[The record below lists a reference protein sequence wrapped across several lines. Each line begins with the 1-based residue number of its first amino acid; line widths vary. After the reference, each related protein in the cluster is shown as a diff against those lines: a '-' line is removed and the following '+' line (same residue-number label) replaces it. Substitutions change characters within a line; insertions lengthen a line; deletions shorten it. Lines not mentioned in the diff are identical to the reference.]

1 MASGH
6 DAMLVEMLTQGGRR
20 DILAPHFSFRSL
32 PSREADADAFCEI
45 ARLRYQVYCAECRFL
60 DEKDFPAGLET
71 DDYDSRSLHVSA
83 QTQDGALV
91 GTVRLVLGAAREA
104 FPFEGRC
111 AVFPAFERPPREQ
124 CAEVSRLIV
133 KKDFRRRPGDNL
145 QGVTRD
151 FQADGKAEDIAP
163 SAKPL
168 IAMRKER
175 RRSSPQIML
184 GMYREMYR
192 YSRQH
197 GIRYWYAAMEKGLA
211 RLLDRM
217 GFHFVPVG
225 PETDYYGPVT
235 TYIADLR
242 QAEKALESANRFLFA
257 WFRDEPISDWLLV
270 KTIVKY
276 KLGHLGKL

>member
-1 MASGH
+1 
-6 DAMLVEMLTQGGRR
+6 MLVELLTHGGKR
-20 DILAPHFSFRSL
+20 DILAPHFSFRRL
-32 PSREADADAFCEI
+32 LSREQEAAAFRDI
-45 ARLRYQVYCAECRFL
+45 ARLRYEVYCAECKYL
-60 DEKDFPAGLET
+60 EEQEYTAGLET
-71 DDYDSRSLHVSA
+71 DDYDNRSIHVSA
-83 QTQDGALV
+83 QNNDGMVV
-91 GTVRLVLGAAREA
+91 GTVRLVLATGDNI
-104 FPFEGRC
+104 FPFEEHC
-111 AVFPAFERPPREQ
+111 SVFPGFEFPPKEE

-145 QGVTRD
+145 QGVSKE
-151 FQADGKAEDIAP
+151 FQERGTAEDISP
-163 SAKPL
+163 QTKPL
-168 IAMRKER
+168 MHKSRER
-175 RRSSPQIML
+175 RSSTSPQIML

-192 YSRQH
+192 YSRQK

-242 QAEKALESANRFLFA
+242 QVESALNNANRFLLA
-257 WFRDEPISDWLLV
+257 WFQDRPISDWLLIT
-270 KTIVKY
+270 TIVKY